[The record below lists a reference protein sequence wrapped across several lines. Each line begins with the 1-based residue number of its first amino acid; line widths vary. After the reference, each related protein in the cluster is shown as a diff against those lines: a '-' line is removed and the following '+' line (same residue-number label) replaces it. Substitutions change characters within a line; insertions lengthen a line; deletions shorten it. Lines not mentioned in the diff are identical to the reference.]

1 VSGNGQFGDDNYLN
15 ISNGTVNVAA
25 NARADIYGG
34 SDHVVAAA
42 NALIGIQNGNNN
54 TVTLGASSQVYVNSG
69 TGDTINGGGNEQ
81 YFFSALGRDTI
92 NNGTS
97 TSANSSVIFGS
108 GITDENLWFK
118 KSGNDLI
125 VQQLGTTNQI
135 DIAGWYTAAGKQ
147 VQSFQ
152 AGGLQ
157 LDTQVALLVQA
168 MASYATGHTSFNPTT
183 ATTMPTNST
192 LQNAIVAA
200 WHS

>member
-1 VSGNGQFGDDNYLN
+1 
-15 ISNGTVNVAA
+15 
-25 NARADIYGG
+25 
-34 SDHVVAAA
+34 
-42 NALIGIQNGNNN
+42 
-54 TVTLGASSQVYVNSG
+54 VNSG

-81 YFFSALGRDTI
+81 YFFSSTLGRDTI
-92 NNGTS
+92 NNGTG
-97 TSANSSVIFGS
+97 TTANGTVIFGA
-108 GITDENLWFK
+108 GITDEKLWFK

-157 LDTQVALLVQA
+157 LDTQVALPVQA
-168 MASYATGHTSFNPTT
+168 MASYATAHTSFNPTT
-183 ATTMPTNST
+183 ATTMPTNTT